1 MDIATERQGGANSSA
16 GGILT
21 VAASQVDHR
30 NLGAVVNFE
39 TESGDRIIGFLEC
52 ITVKPSGAVT
62 FTVAGADYKVD
73 PEQIV
78 EVSLPRQ
85 VISLMNISRYINDL
99 RDSGRNNQSH

>member
-1 MDIATERQGGANSSA
+1 MDSATERQVGANTTA

-21 VAASQVDHR
+21 VTAAQVDHR

-39 TESGDRIIGFLEC
+39 AKSGDRIIGFLEC
-52 ITVKPSGAVT
+52 ITVKQSGAVT

-73 PEQIV
+73 PDQTV

-99 RDSGRNNQSH
+99 RDSGRNNAH